1 MAANSHSATR
11 VKVDRRQPR
20 RVPHNATAATRSAEA
35 GLDIGPAYVGMVG
48 EGDVRD
54 FTAIGDVVNT
64 ASRLQ
69 GVAQGGQIVMS
80 EAIAREADVPDGTA
94 TVLDLKGKA
103 KPVPACVV
111 TVGR

>member
-1 MAANSHSATR
+1 M
-11 VKVDRRQPR
+11 
-20 RVPHNATAATRSAEA
+20 
-35 GLDIGPAYVGMVG
+35 
-48 EGDVRD
+48 
-54 FTAIGDVVNT
+54 NT

-80 EAIAREADVPDGTA
+80 GAIAREANVPDGTA

-103 KPVPACVV
+103 EPVPACVV